1 MSVKIMS
8 QVWELDLP
16 HNAQSIFLALADHAD
31 DDGYCYPSVGR
42 LAWKTGYGVR
52 QVQRTLKDLRD
63 QKLAIPTGSVAG
75 GRHNTVVYRLDPSA
89 GKQKP
94 PFRPRTERQI
104 LADIKGD
111 NMTPI
116 DGEADIKGVT
126 QDAERVT
133 FETQRVTPETL
144 KGDIAMSPEPSVII
158 KESSEEP
165 SEEMSDLPSDP
176 SPDWFDVLSDLP
188 KFKTSL
194 ADAEAWLSKKGITAD
209 LAEVTAYGVKAFIAQ
224 PKNKGRD
231 PWATF
236 QNWARRD
243 AISPRS
249 SPPSKVF
256 SVNSQ
261 DFVAMKAEQDARKA
275 RG

>member
-63 QKLAIPTGSVAG
+63 QKLAVPTGSVTG
-75 GRHNTVVYRLDPSA
+75 GRHNTVVYKLDPSA

-116 DGEADIKGVT
+116 DGEADIKGDT

-133 FETQRVTPETL
+133 SETQRVTLETL

-158 KESSEEP
+158 KESSIEP
-165 SEEMSDLPSDP
+165 SEEMSDLPSDT
-176 SPDWFDVLSDLP
+176 SPDWFQVLSGLP

-194 ADAEAWLSKKGITAD
+194 ADAEVWLSKKGITAD
-209 LAEVTAYGVKAFIAQ
+209 LAEVTAYSVQDFIAR
-224 PKNKGRD
+224 PNNKGRD

-236 QNWARRD
+236 QNWARKD
-243 AISPRS
+243 AGSPRS
-249 SPPSKVF
+249 SPPPVSDVDPVEKHR
-256 SVNSQ
+256 Q
-261 DFVAMKAEQDARKA
+261 AAAEIAARRA
-275 RG
+275 NR